1 MSFHMGAGDH
11 EMNDDAARNHDTTR
25 RIFLKKM
32 AYIPP
37 TVLTMSAVA
46 SLASAASG
54 GRRRR
59 MRWMRMMHW

>member
-1 MSFHMGAGDH
+1 
-11 EMNDDAARNHDTTR
+11 MNDDAARNHDTTR